1 MSFAGG
7 SSKVSYN
14 KYMNVLWRA
23 NLRISA
29 GSIDVNRQGQDGFG
43 STALMKAA
51 CCNLESAKQYV
62 VFTIEVAYLLQ

>member
-1 MSFAGG
+1 
-7 SSKVSYN
+7 
-14 KYMNVLWRA
+14 MNVLWRA
-23 NLRISA
+23 NLRISP
-29 GSIDVNRQGQDGFG
+29 GSIDVNRQDGFG